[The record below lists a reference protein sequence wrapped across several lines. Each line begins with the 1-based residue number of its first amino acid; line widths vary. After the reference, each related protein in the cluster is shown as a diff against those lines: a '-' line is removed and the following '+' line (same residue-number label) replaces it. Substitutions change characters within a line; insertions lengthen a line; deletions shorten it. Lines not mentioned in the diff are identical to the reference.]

1 MPVISGRYWNMVHG
15 ATPDE
20 VRQGKEGMQNMR
32 ILAKNMAYHLKC
44 KEAAAK
50 AGILPPAPE
59 KIEFTN
65 FIR

>member
-1 MPVISGRYWNMVHG
+1 MVHG
-15 ATPDE
+15 NSPDE
-20 VRQGKEGMQNMR
+20 VRQDKEGMQNMR
-32 ILAKNMAYHLKC
+32 ILAKNMAYLLKC

-50 AGILPPAPE
+50 AGITPPPAE